1 MIFKE
6 KTGVQSVRFALGVL
20 AGSALLSGAVQAQEA
35 HNDAKVQK
43 IEITGSN
50 IKRSDKEGTSP
61 IQTITAKDIKE
72 SGATTVLDL
81 LKQVPSMGTGGYNDT
96 PDQNSFSRG
105 VATAS
110 LRGLGSTSTLILL
123 NGRRM
128 TPSAYANPNNGQS
141 ALYDLNSIPLSA
153 LERIEIFK
161 DGASAVYGSDAIAGV
176 INFITK
182 RDYKGGELNVAFGAN
197 DDRQFGKQNVNGT
210 VGFGDFA
217 SQGYNVLFAL
227 DVSKK
232 TATSERDGSNDIQ
245 AAQYA
250 DMNYRLSPYSSAI
263 SNQPFFYKE
272 RAPNSKSFFTTGATV
287 VNKTDCDPSRK
298 LVGSSAYGIAST
310 SVLNGRTFCNY
321 DTDQFNDVQ
330 GKADDISFMSVGNL
344 KINENVSAFGEF
356 AFTDSKRVYRAPART
371 ISGTSPTTNFVVG
384 GLAAPFQA
392 ILPIGH
398 PDNPYSDAR
407 AAVSYRFENLKT
419 GTDLENQNARL
430 VAGLKGTVANWDWE
444 TAVLWNRSKRIE
456 TAYGFLYL
464 PTLNKLIT
472 DNRSLA
478 SLAADP
484 TITRDLTNNGISQ
497 IAQWDGKASTELGN
511 LAGGA
516 IGLAVGAELRQEK
529 LTIDPDPANARGD
542 ILGLATTA
550 IDAKRNVS
558 SAFVELRTPFLNNFE
573 MDFAGRVD
581 KYPTL
586 KANFVPKVGA
596 KWTVSDGL
604 AFRGSYSEGFRAP
617 ALSQVAPGGAQYFT
631 SSVDPIRCP
640 NGQTPVAGAEQADC
654 NKSFSGV
661 GGANPDLKP
670 EKSKSL
676 AIGMIYSPTKNFD
689 VAIDAYKLRQEGEVA
704 LASATFLLEH
714 PNNFPADYV
723 TRDTNPLN
731 QLKDAAGNPIPGTG
745 PIIAVKTPWVNQGST
760 EVTGLDIDLKL
771 RNSLGDN
778 GKLTTSLKST
788 YLIAYRRAEKPGDLE
803 RNAVGTAGG
812 LNDWATSV
820 GPIPRL
826 RATLSTTWEKGN
838 HSVSG
843 AVRFIDSITQYRRY
857 DNTTTYSNGGFC
869 HWGTGQPAGST
880 SLGGI
885 PKYSQYY
892 PDCTV
897 PSWTTIDVGY
907 TYTGFKDL
915 TLGLNIANI
924 MDTKAPYYPT
934 TTLATIAQG
943 YNSTLHNNTGRYFRV
958 TAKYTFR

>member
-6 KTGVQSVRFALGVL
+6 KIGVQSVRFAIGVL
-20 AGSALLSGAVQAQEA
+20 AGTVMLSGMAQAQE
-35 HNDAKVQK
+35 DKSVQK

-50 IKRSDKEGTSP
+50 IKRADKEGTSP
-61 IQTITAKDIKE
+61 IQTITAKEIKE

-128 TPSAYANPNNGQS
+128 APSAYANPNNGQS

-153 LERIEIFK
+153 LERVEIFK

-182 RDYKGGELNVAFGAN
+182 RDYKGGEVSVSVGAN
-197 DDRQFGKQNVNGT
+197 DDREFGRQNVNGT
-210 VGFGDFA
+210 IGFGDLA
-217 SQGYNVLFAL
+217 SQGYNVLVSL
-227 DVSKK
+227 DATKR

-250 DMNYRLSPYSSAI
+250 DMNYRLNPYSSSI
-263 SNQPFFYKE
+263 SNQAFFYKE
-272 RAPNSKSFFTTGATV
+272 RSPGSKSFFTSGPTV
-287 VNKTDCDPSRK
+287 VNQTNCDASRK
-298 LVGSSAYGIAST
+298 LVGSSVHGIATT
-310 SVLNGRTFCNY
+310 SVLYGRTFCNY

-330 GKADDISFMSVGNL
+330 GKSDDVNFMTIGTL
-344 KINENVSAFGEF
+344 KINENLTAFGEV
-356 AFTDSKRVYRAPART
+356 AYTDSKRVYRAPART

-398 PDNPYSDAR
+398 PDNPYTDAR

-430 VAGLKGTVANWDWE
+430 LGGLKGSLGSWDWE
-444 TAVLWNRSKRIE
+444 SAILWNRSKRIE
-456 TAYGFLYL
+456 TSYGFLYL
-464 PTLNKLIT
+464 PTLNKLISE
-472 DNRSLA
+472 NRSLA

-484 TITRDLTNNGISQ
+484 TITKDLTNNGISQ
-497 IAQWDGKASTELGN
+497 IAQWDGKASTEFGSLP
-511 LAGGA
+511 GGA
-516 IGLAVGAELRQEK
+516 IGFAVGAEFRQEK
-529 LTIDPDPANARGD
+529 LEIDPDPANARGD

-550 IDAKRNVS
+550 ITAKRNVS
-558 SAFVELRTPFLNNFE
+558 SAFFEVRTPFLKNFE

-581 KYPTL
+581 KYPNL

-596 KWTVSDGL
+596 KWTATDSL

-617 ALSQVAPGGAQYFT
+617 ALSQIAPGGAQYFT
-631 SSVDPIRCP
+631 SSNDPIRCP
-640 NGQTPVAGAEQADC
+640 NGVTPVTGAETADC

-676 AIGMIYSPTKNFD
+676 ALGLIFSPTKDFD
-689 VAIDAYKLRQEGEVA
+689 VSVDAYKLRQEGEVA

-731 QLKDAAGNPIPGTG
+731 QLKDANGNPIPGTG
-745 PIIAVKTPWVNQGST
+745 PIIAVKTPWTNQGST
-760 EVTGLDIDLKL
+760 EVTGVDVDLKL
-771 RNSLGDN
+771 RNNLGEY
-778 GKLTTSLKST
+778 GKLTTGLQTT
-788 YLIAYRRAEKPGDLE
+788 YLIAYRRAEQPGDLE

-826 RATLSTTWEKGN
+826 RATLSGRWEKGP
-838 HSVSG
+838 HSVN
-843 AVRFIDSITQYRRY
+843 AAIRFTDSITQYRRY
-857 DNTTTYSNGGFC
+857 DNTTTYENGGFC
-869 HWGTGQPAGST
+869 HWGSGQPAGST

-885 PKYSQYY
+885 AKYNQYY

-897 PSWTTIDVGY
+897 PSWTTVDLGY

-915 TLGLNIANI
+915 SLGINISNI
-924 MDTKAPYYPT
+924 FDSKAPYYPT
-934 TTLATIAQG
+934 TTASTIAQG

-958 TAKYTFR
+958 SAKYTFR